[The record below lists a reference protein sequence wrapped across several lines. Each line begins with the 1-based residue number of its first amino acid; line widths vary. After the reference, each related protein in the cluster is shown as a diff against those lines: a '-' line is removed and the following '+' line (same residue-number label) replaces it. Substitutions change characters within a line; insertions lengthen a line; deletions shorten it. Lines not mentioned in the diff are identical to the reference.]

1 MSGDRGRVL
10 ESSTG
15 RMRKAR
21 ERYHLRFGYL
31 GRGRYKSRA
40 PKDPFLD
47 DRAQAI
53 PTARPVGWRS
63 GHWLFLPGPVP
74 VQSSFYD
81 ERYAVIGVATAKRS
95 TTASAPSCLPRW
107 ESWLNPSAWCM
118 VSLPDHHNKSIR
130 RFRQATYVPITA
142 GVLCPSSLAALPLQ
156 PQVVD
161 NR

>member
-1 MSGDRGRVL
+1 MQRAKVL
-10 ESSTG
+10 RCLAFTCLGSKRDES
-15 RMRKAR
+15 
-21 ERYHLRFGYL
+21 LRL
-31 GRGRYKSRA
+31 A
-40 PKDPFLD
+40 DPLLD